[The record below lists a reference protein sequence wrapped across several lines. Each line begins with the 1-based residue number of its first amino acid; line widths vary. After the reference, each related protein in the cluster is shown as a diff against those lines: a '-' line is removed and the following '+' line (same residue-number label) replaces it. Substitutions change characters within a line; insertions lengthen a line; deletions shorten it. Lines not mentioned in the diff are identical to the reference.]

1 MDPIPNLMAPSLRKD
16 PYPVYAELRR
26 EHPICRVEPGG
37 LWAVSRYSDVLA
49 ILRDPARFSNQAFQ
63 AAWQPPWVGYNPL
76 ANSVLALDPP
86 VHTRLRALVTRA
98 FGNRSISRLEPRVQ
112 EVAGRLAAALDEQV
126 EFISAFAMP
135 LPAFAI
141 GEILGLG
148 QVDGPGRDPGNGNGR
163 ALHGRFK
170 AWADDILSVT
180 PAQPADGQAERVR
193 SAIAELTGHLEA
205 VVRSRRAAP
214 GDDVTSDLL
223 AARVDGQALS
233 DREVIDFLVTLLLG
247 GLETTTHLLGNSA
260 LLLAERPELLE
271 RLRAEPALV
280 PRFVDEMIR
289 YDGPSQALPRVTTTE
304 VELAGVRLPP
314 GTLVLALV
322 GSANRDERQFPNPDR
337 FDLARG
343 QLGLQFG
350 FGVHYCIGAALARLE
365 ATAAV
370 QALVARVGRI
380 RLAGEVEYNQTLTVR
395 GPARLPLQL
404 EF

>member
-1 MDPIPNLMAPSLRKD
+1 VQAPVERG
-16 PYPVYAELRR
+16 ARR
-26 EHPICRVEPGG
+26 PGRFG
-37 LWAVSRYSDVLA
+37 RSVGTIRDRCGFSAAVSD
-49 ILRDPARFSNQAFQ
+49 QAFQ
-63 AAWQPPWVGYNPL
+63 PAWQPPWVGYNPL

-86 VHTRLRALVTRA
+86 AHTRLRALVTRA
-98 FGNRSISRLEPRVQ
+98 FGSRSISRLEPRVQ

-141 GEILGLG
+141 GEILGL
-148 QVDGPGRDPGNGNGR
+148 DHS
-163 ALHGRFK
+163 LHGRFK

-180 PAQPADGQAERVR
+180 PAPPAAGQAERVR
-193 SAIAELTGHLEA
+193 TAIAELAGHLET
-205 VVRSRRAAP
+205 VVKGRRAAP
-214 GDDVTSDLL
+214 GNDVASDLVT
-223 AARVDGQALS
+223 ARVEGQALS
-233 DREVIDFLVTLLLG
+233 DREIVDFLFTLLLG

-260 LLLAERPELLE
+260 LLLAERPDLLE

-280 PRFVDEMIR
+280 PRFIDEMIR
-289 YDGPSQALPRVTTTE
+289 FDGPSQALPRVTTTE

-322 GSANRDERQFPNPDR
+322 GSANRDERQFPDPDR

-370 QALVARVGRI
+370 QALVARVRRI
-380 RLAGEVEYNQTLTVR
+380 RRDGEVPYNQTLTVR
-395 GPARLPLQL
+395 GPARLPLRL
-404 EF
+404 GF

>member
-1 MDPIPNLMAPSLRKD
+1 MDPIPNLMAPALRAD

-26 EHPICRVEPGG
+26 ERPICRVEPGG

-86 VHTRLRALVTRA
+86 AHTRLRALVTRA
-98 FGNRSISRLEPRVQ
+98 FGNRSISRLEPRVH
-112 EVAGRLAAALDEQV
+112 EVAGRLAAALDERV
-126 EFISAFAMP
+126 ELISAFALP

-141 GEILGLG
+141 GEILGL
-148 QVDGPGRDPGNGNGR
+148 DHR
-163 ALHGRFK
+163 LHSRFK

-180 PAQPADGQAERVR
+180 PAPPADGQADRVR
-193 SAIAELTGHLEA
+193 TAIAELTGHLES
-205 VVRSRRAAP
+205 VVQHRRAAP
-214 GDDVTSDLL
+214 GDDVASDLL

-233 DREVIDFLVTLLLG
+233 DREIVDFLFTLLLG

-260 LLLAERPELLE
+260 LLLAERPDLLA

-280 PRFVDEMIR
+280 PSFVDEMIR
-289 YDGPSQALPRVTTTE
+289 FDGPSQALPRVTTTE

-322 GSANRDERQFPNPDR
+322 GSANRDERQFPEPDR
-337 FDLARG
+337 FDLTRG

-365 ATAAV
+365 AVAAV
-370 QALVARVGRI
+370 RALVARVRRI
-380 RLAGEVEYNQTLTVR
+380 ERAGEVLYNQTLTVR
-395 GPARLPLQL
+395 GPARLPLRL
-404 EF
+404 GF

>member
-1 MDPIPNLMAPSLRKD
+1 MDLIPNLMAPALRED

-26 EHPICRVEPGG
+26 ERPICRVEPGG

-86 VHTRLRALVTRA
+86 AHTRLRALVTRA

-126 EFISAFAMP
+126 ELISAFALP

-141 GEILGLG
+141 GEILGL
-148 QVDGPGRDPGNGNGR
+148 DHR
-163 ALHGRFK
+163 LHGRFK

-180 PAQPADGQAERVR
+180 PAPPADGQADRVR
-193 SAIAELTGHLEA
+193 TAIAELTGHLES
-205 VVRSRRAAP
+205 VVRHRRAAP
-214 GDDVTSDLL
+214 GDDVASDLL

-233 DREVIDFLVTLLLG
+233 DREIVDFLFTLLLG

-260 LLLAERPELLE
+260 LLLAERPALLE

-280 PRFVDEMIR
+280 PSFVDEMIR
-289 YDGPSQALPRVTTTE
+289 FDGPSQALPRVTTTE

-322 GSANRDERQFPNPDR
+322 GSANRDERQFPDPDR

-365 ATAAV
+365 AVAAV
-370 QALVARVGRI
+370 RALVARVRRI
-380 RLAGEVEYNQTLTVR
+380 ERAGEVLYNQTLTVR
-395 GPARLPLQL
+395 GPARLPLRL
-404 EF
+404 GF